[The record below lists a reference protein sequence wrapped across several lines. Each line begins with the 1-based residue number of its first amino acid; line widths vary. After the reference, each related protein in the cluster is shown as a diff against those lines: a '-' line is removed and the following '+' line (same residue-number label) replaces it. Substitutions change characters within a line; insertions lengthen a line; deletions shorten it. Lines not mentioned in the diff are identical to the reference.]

1 MLARRARRITT
12 DPKHHSSFLLGLTPP
27 LAFFLHTAHAMSS
40 PKATLVRRNSRLTV
54 DQMLRDAFD
63 RVDVNGDGK
72 VDALDIQKGL
82 RTAGARLSTD
92 EVSALMQKL
101 DPHNRGQIT
110 FDDFHAIHEAFI
122 SKTFKEFDREKK
134 GYLDDA
140 SLQEAMQRLGVQ
152 VTLAEAHSMIEELHP
167 ADARRVQEN
176 DFKYLYLLLRAKM
189 YSPSGFEHLLWDP
202 DVRHLSKHWWKASV
216 EVGEG
221 GLRAPLPQKK
231 EAKSVSPTIK
241 FFGGALSGVIEA
253 LILTPLDVTKT
264 RLQLDKTGQY
274 KGFVDAGKQLFRS
287 EGPKGLYKGFT
298 PWTIHVVTKNG
309 TRFYFNAI
317 YRRMLADKNGQVSGA
332 NEFIAG
338 ALAGA
343 TEAVL
348 IVTPFEV
355 IKTRLQGQNV
365 IKGQELKYKGTIH
378 TALTIMRNEG
388 PFALWKGVAPTIGRQ
403 GLNQACSFWSN
414 NAIKKHVWR
423 LEDGETLP
431 AWKSGLTGML
441 GAIPG
446 PCLNC
451 PLDVVKTRLMAQ
463 EAGKGQVAKYQSTLH
478 ALRVIPQ
485 EEGFAALYKGLIP
498 RLTRLCP
505 SYGIQWLVMD
515 QVTAY
520 FSKN

>member
-1 MLARRARRITT
+1 MAQ
-12 DPKHHSSFLLGLTPP
+12 GN
-27 LAFFLHTAHAMSS
+27 
-40 PKATLVRRNSRLTV
+40 LVRRNSRVTV
-54 DQMLRDAFD
+54 DQLLRDAFD
-63 RVDVNGDGK
+63 RVDANKDGK

-82 RTAGARLSTD
+82 HIAGVRLTTD
-92 EVSALMQKL
+92 EVGSLMSKL
-101 DPHNRGQIT
+101 DPKNQGHVS
-110 FDDFHAIHEAFI
+110 FEDFQEIHDAFI
-122 SKTFKEFDREKK
+122 TETFKAFDKDGK

-140 SLQEAMQRLGVQ
+140 TLQGAMRTLGVS
-152 VTLAEAHSMIEELHP
+152 VTVEEAHSMIRELNPTDTH
-167 ADARRVQEN
+167 RVQEN
-176 DFKYLYLLLRAKM
+176 DFKYLYLYLRARM
-189 YSPSGFEHLLWDP
+189 QTSTLEHFLWDP
-202 DVRHLSKHWWKASV
+202 DVRQLSKHWWKSSV

-221 GLRAPLPQKK
+221 GLRAPIPEQK
-231 EAKSVSPTIK
+231 EATGSKVTPTIR

-274 KGFVDAGKQLFRS
+274 KGMLDCGKKLFRA

-317 YRRMLADKNGQVSGA
+317 YRKLLADKNGQVSGTK
-332 NEFIAG
+332 EFVAG

-355 IKTRLQGQNV
+355 IKTRMQGQNIV
-365 IKGQELKYKGTIH
+365 KGEVAKYGGPLQT
-378 TALTIMRNEG
+378 TLTIIKNEG
-388 PFALWKGVAPTIGRQ
+388 PTALWKGVAPTIGRQ

-414 NAIKKHVWR
+414 NAIKTHVWK
-423 LEDGETLP
+423 LQDGESLP

-446 PCLNC
+446 PCINC
-451 PLDVVKTRLMAQ
+451 PMDVVKTRLMAQ
-463 EAGKGQVAKYQSTLH
+463 ETIAGQAPKYTGMVQ
-478 ALRVIPQ
+478 AMRVIAK
-485 EEGFAALYKGLIP
+485 EEGFPALYKGLVP

-520 FSKN
+520 FTKN

>member
-1 MLARRARRITT
+1 MSAPNAPAAPPPPRPML
-12 DPKHHSSFLLGLTPP
+12 L
-27 LAFFLHTAHAMSS
+27 
-40 PKATLVRRNSRLTV
+40 RRNSRLTV
-54 DQMLRDAFD
+54 DTMLRDAFA
-63 RVDVNGDGK
+63 RVDTNGDGK

-82 RTAGARLSTD
+82 RGAGVRLPPD
-92 EVSALMQKL
+92 EIAALMQRL
-101 DPHNRGQIT
+101 DPENHGQVT
-110 FDDFHAIHEAFI
+110 FEEFHALHEAFI
-122 SKTFKEFDREKK
+122 SQTFKAFDTHGK

-140 SLQEAMQRLGVQ
+140 SLQAAMERLGVK
-152 VTLAEAHSMIEELHP
+152 VTLAEAHTMIAELNPSDTHH
-167 ADARRVQEN
+167 VHEH
-176 DFKYLYLLLRAKM
+176 DFKSLYLVLRAKM
-189 YSPSGFEHLLWDP
+189 HESPNFEHLLWDP

-216 EVGEG
+216 EIGEG
-221 GLRAPLPQKK
+221 GLRAPLPQSKDGTVVK
-231 EAKSVSPTIK
+231 VSPVVK

-274 KGFVDAGKQLFRS
+274 RGFVDAGKQLFKA

-317 YRRMLADKNGQVSGA
+317 YRSMLADKNGQVSGG
-332 NEFIAG
+332 NEFLAG

-365 IKGQELKYKGTIH
+365 VKGEQLKYRGTVH

-388 PFALWKGVAPTIGRQ
+388 PLSLWKGVTPTIGRQ

-414 NAIKKHVWR
+414 NFIKKYVWK
-423 LEDGETLP
+423 LEDGQTLP

-463 EAGKGQVAKYQSTLH
+463 ESGKAAAKYKSTTH
-478 ALRVIPQ
+478 AITTIAK
-485 EEGFAALYKGLIP
+485 EEGIPALYKGLVP

-520 FSKN
+520 FSQSH